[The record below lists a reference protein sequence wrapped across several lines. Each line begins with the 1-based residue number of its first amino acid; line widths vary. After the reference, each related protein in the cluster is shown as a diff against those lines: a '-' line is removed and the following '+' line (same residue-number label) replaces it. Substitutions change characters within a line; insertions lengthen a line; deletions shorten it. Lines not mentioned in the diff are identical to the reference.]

1 MAKLLISFLY
11 VLLLCGC
18 TEDGKALATP
28 GGYLGHNNPSPSLVE
43 DKMLTTAFIDVY
55 PQSEFNF
62 PIKVTSLS
70 DFEQIFIGNSTSRD
84 EHRLAHLQMKMFFK
98 NGGRAAVVRRV
109 ELPLDRELKAEDVL
123 PYLNELKNMEEV
135 ATLVLPV
142 LSHMTELEAS
152 KVRAEALQ
160 YAKEKNVFFIIDP
173 KHSGQLSFEDVI
185 LWRDEA
191 QDLISEARSYA
202 AAYFG
207 RLLVHDDELGIQD
220 MYIDPSATMAGVYSR
235 VTEDEGVHVSPANI
249 QLIGVDDVEVYLSS
263 EQMGEL
269 NAPINGLSICPFRKI
284 PNVGIVAWGTRTLD
298 GNNSSFRYIQ
308 NRRSISMLDRSI
320 NSYLERYF
328 LFSPNDANTWFT
340 IKSVISSFLMNLFD
354 RGMFVGASPDEAF
367 NVKVGLGETMTEE
380 DILNGYIKVQ
390 IAVALGYPGE
400 YELLNFELKLATG
413 SN

>member
-28 GGYLGHNNPSPSLVE
+28 CGYLGHNNPSPSLVE

-55 PQSEFNF
+55 PQGEFNY
-62 PIKVTSLS
+62 PVVVTSLS
-70 DFEQIFIGNSTSRD
+70 DFEQIFIGNSTTRD

-98 NGGRAAVVRRV
+98 NGGRTAVVRRV
-109 ELPLDRELKAEDVL
+109 ELPLDRELKAEDVI
-123 PYLNELKNMEEV
+123 PYLNELKNEEKV

-185 LWRDEA
+185 QWRDEA
-191 QDLISEARSYA
+191 QDLISDARSYA

-235 VTEDEGVHVSPANI
+235 VTEDQGVHVSPANI
-249 QLIGVDDVEVYLSS
+249 PLIGVDDVEVYLSS

-269 NAPINGLSICPFRKI
+269 NLPINGLSICPLGKN
-284 PNVGIVAWGTRTLD
+284 PNLSIVAWGTRTLD

-320 NSYLERYF
+320 NSYLESNIIF
-328 LFSPNDANTWFT
+328 NINNANTWFV
-340 IKSVISSFLMNLFD
+340 IKSEISSFLTILFD
-354 RGMFVGASPDEAF
+354 RGMFLGATPKEAF

-380 DILNGYIKVQ
+380 DILNGYLKVQ
-390 IAVALGYPGE
+390 IAVSLWSPGE
-400 YELLNFELKLATG
+400 YELLNFELKLAG
-413 SN
+413 YN